1 MFRPLL
7 STSLA
12 FLLCIPALQAGGLPG
27 TENPTGALSLRA
39 ALRLTLL
46 QNPELAA
53 TQTEIRAAEGRLLQ
67 SSLRPNPA
75 LDVTAENVLGSG
87 PYRGLRATE
96 TTLQLNQLVEVG
108 GKRAARVAVANLGRQ
123 LAGFDFEAKRLEL
136 FSRTTTLFVQV
147 VAAQRRLELA
157 RETRQLTEGVI
168 PAIERRIE
176 AGAAN
181 PVEVTRARTAAAT
194 VRIEEAQAER
204 DLAQARGRLAASWG
218 AVTPTFSVAQ
228 GELESLPPLPSLD
241 SLKTRAGSTPAL
253 ARFNSEIDRRQAE
266 LTLAKAVAVP
276 DPTFGI
282 GYRRFSETGDGAAVF
297 QFQLALPVANQNQG
311 AIREARAN
319 LIKTAQLREAA
330 VVGVSTRVNDAYRT
344 AQAARREI
352 DLLRGQVLPGAEEA
366 FRLIDQGYL
375 AGRFS
380 QLDLIDARRTLV
392 TARGALLLAQSAYH
406 QALAEITGLSGPSPG
421 GSPERSLSPS
431 SNKTSL
437 RTK

>member
-1 MFRPLL
+1 M
-7 STSLA
+7 
-12 FLLCIPALQAGGLPG
+12 LQ
-27 TENPTGALSLRA
+27 S
-39 ALRLTLL
+39 
-46 QNPELAA
+46 PELAA

-67 SSLRPNPA
+67 ASLKPNPS
-75 LDVTAENVLGSG
+75 LDATAENVIGSG

-96 TTLQLNQLVEVG
+96 TTLQFNQLVEVG
-108 GKRAARVAVANLGRQ
+108 GKRAARVAAANFGRQ
-123 LAGFDFEAKRLEL
+123 LAGFDYEAKRLEI

-176 AGAAN
+176 AGGAN

-194 VRIEEAQAER
+194 VGIEEAQAER

-218 AVTPTFSVAQ
+218 AFEPRFSSAQ
-228 GELESLPPLPSLD
+228 GDLETLPALPALGT
-241 SLKTRAGSTPAL
+241 LKGRAGSTPAL
-253 ARFNSEIDRRQAE
+253 ARFGTEIDRRQAE

-282 GYRRFSETGDGAAVF
+282 GYRRFSETGEGAAVF
-297 QFQLALPVANQNQG
+297 QFQLGLPVYNQNQG

-319 LIKTAQLREAA
+319 LIKVAQQREAA
-330 VVGVSTRVNDAYRT
+330 QVGVSSRVNDAYRT

-352 DLLRGQVLPGAEEA
+352 DILRGQVLPGAEEA
-366 FRLIDQGYL
+366 FRLIDQGYI

-380 QLDLIDARRTLV
+380 QLELIDARRTLV
-392 TARGALLLAQSAYH
+392 SARSTLLLAQSAYH
-406 QALAEITGLSGPSPG
+406 QALAELSGLSGSAPG
-421 GSPERSLSPS
+421 QSPERSQSSPTS
-431 SNKTSL
+431 SNKSLL